1 MIKNSISITLF
12 LLLASPL
19 VQAQVQTNR
28 GVDPGI
34 RGVNKA
40 EENVKSDSPP
50 QGGPPTLKTYSKF
63 DFVPGD
69 RVTALEDFAL
79 GETGDFPARWNS
91 NGSGELITIE
101 GQAGRW
107 LQLNDATLAFPEFVK
122 NLPDNFTL
130 EFTMAANPNPDPA
143 HRYTLHYLSLLFTP
157 ETEAKSLFAHRNNFM
172 GSGNVV
178 VAFCPQTGGQSNV
191 DVWDM
196 VSRNPMIRNKIATP
210 KFSFKNQKSTA
221 RVSVWRQKTRLRVYL
236 DDEKIW
242 DIPQAF
248 APEASYHRLAFQ
260 VAAFGKGPYY
270 LSDLRLAEGAP
281 DTRNKLLTEGRFVT
295 TGIGFDTNSD
305 RIKPESFG
313 SLKQIAEV
321 LGENPAVRV
330 RIIGHTDSD
339 GDAPTN
345 LDLSKR
351 RAAAVRAALT
361 NQFGVNNSRLETDG
375 RGETQPVSPN
385 TTAEG
390 KANNRRVEF
399 VKL

>member
-1 MIKNSISITLF
+1 MIKKSISIALF
-12 LLLASPL
+12 LLFVSSL
-19 VQAQVQTNR
+19 VQAQVRPNR
-28 GVDPGI
+28 GIDPGI
-34 RGVNKA
+34 RGLNKPD
-40 EENVKSDSPP
+40 EGVKNDPQQ

-69 RVTALEDFAL
+69 RVTALEDFAQ

-91 NGSGELITIE
+91 NGSGELITME
-101 GQAGRW
+101 GQPGRW

-130 EFTMAANPNPDPA
+130 EFTMAANPNLDPN

-157 ETEAKSLFAHRNNFM
+157 ETEAKSLFAHRNT
-172 GSGNVV
+172 GNVV
-178 VAFCPQTGGQSNV
+178 VAFCPQTGGVSTV

-196 VSRNPMIRNKIATP
+196 VSRIPVIRNRIATP

-295 TGIGFDTNSD
+295 TGIGFDPNSD

-321 LGENPAVRV
+321 LQENPAVRV

-339 GDAPTN
+339 GDAPRN

-351 RAAAVRAALT
+351 RAAAVRVALT
-361 NQFGVNNSRLETDG
+361 NQFGVDNSRLETDG
-375 RGETQPVSPN
+375 RGETQPASPN

>member
-1 MIKNSISITLF
+1 MTKNSLSIALC
-12 LLLASPL
+12 LLLVSQLVYAQNPQRTTESPSL
-19 VQAQVQTNR
+19 
-28 GVDPGI
+28 
-34 RGVNKA
+34 
-40 EENVKSDSPP
+40 KS
-50 QGGPPTLKTYSKF
+50 YSKF

-69 RVTALEDFAL
+69 RVTALEDFTQ

-101 GQAGRW
+101 GQPGRW

-130 EFTMAANPNPDPA
+130 EFTMAANPTIDPA

-157 ETEAKSLFAHRNNFM
+157 ETEAKALFAHRNT
-172 GSGNVV
+172 GNVV
-178 VAFCPQTGGQSNV
+178 VSFCPQTGGVSTV

-196 VSRNPMIRNKIATP
+196 VSRIPVIRNKIATP
-210 KFSFKNQKSTA
+210 TFSFKNQKSTA

-248 APEASYHRLAFQ
+248 APEATYHRLAFQ
-260 VAAFGKGPYY
+260 VASFGKGPYY

-281 DTRNKLLTEGRFVT
+281 DTRSKLLTEGRFVT

-339 GDAPTN
+339 GDAPAN
-345 LDLSKR
+345 LELSKR
-351 RAAAVRAALT
+351 RAVAVRAALT
-361 NQFGVNNSRLETDG
+361 SQFGVNASRLDTDG
-375 RGETQPVSPN
+375 RGETQPASPN

>member
-1 MIKNSISITLF
+1 MIKNSISIALF
-12 LLLASPL
+12 LLFVSSI
-19 VQAQVQTNR
+19 VQAQVRTNR
-28 GVDPGI
+28 GIDPGI
-34 RGVNKA
+34 RGLNKGD
-40 EENVKSDSPP
+40 EGVKNDPQQ

-69 RVTALEDFAL
+69 RVTALEDFTQ
-79 GETGDFPARWNS
+79 GETGDFPARWNT

-101 GQAGRW
+101 GQPGRW
-107 LQLNDATLAFPEFVK
+107 LQLNDATMAFPEFVK
-122 NLPDNFTL
+122 KLPENFTL
-130 EFTMAANPNPDPA
+130 EFTMAANPNTDPA
-143 HRYTLHYLSLLFTP
+143 LRYTLHYLSLLVTP
-157 ETEAKSLFAHRNNFM
+157 ETEAKSLFAHRSSFM
-172 GSGNVV
+172 GPGNVAV
-178 VAFCPQTGGQSNV
+178 SFCPQTLGVSNV

-196 VSRNPMIRNKIATP
+196 VSRTPVIRNKIATP
-210 KFSFKNQKSTA
+210 KFSFKNQKSTV

-248 APEASYHRLAFQ
+248 APDVSYHRLAFQ
-260 VAAFGKGPYY
+260 VASFGKGPYF

-281 DTRNKLLTEGRFVT
+281 DTRSKLLTEGRFVT
-295 TGIGFDTNSD
+295 TGIGFDPNSD

-321 LGENPAVRV
+321 LQENANVRV

-339 GDAPTN
+339 GDAARN

-361 NQFGVNNSRLETDG
+361 SNFGIDNSRLETDG
-375 RGETQPVSPN
+375 RGETQPASPN